1 MREKEQ
7 CLIEVHVAGIC
18 FRETDHDI
26 EVLIAKRNMNKKL
39 YPGKWECGGGQIKKG
54 ENFEEAIKR
63 KMKEELGVIVSK
75 VVVFGTYE
83 ILTPNISQK
92 KIPGVKFICLFE
104 EFANGREPETK
115 EEDFSQW
122 KWQSINEL
130 SEVDFIPGIKNEISV
145 AWEFYSNN
153 KGII

>member
-1 MREKEQ
+1 MHYLFKNNSECEDFIHKINEYDSQ
-7 CLIEVHVAGIC
+7 EYTIE
-18 FRETDHDI
+18 T
-26 EVLIAKRNMNKKL
+26 
-39 YPGKWECGGGQIKKG
+39 
-54 ENFEEAIKR
+54 
-63 KMKEELGVIVSK
+63 
-75 VVVFGTYE
+75 T
-83 ILTPNISQK
+83 K
-92 KIPGVKFICLFE
+92 KIIYQ
-104 EFANGREPETK
+104 ETK